1 MAKEDFS
8 ARRAESTFFDDIR
21 NRLYAIVSKDLVREN
36 YLIPGL
42 PNAANCPVDFYIEG
56 HKKPLYLFGVST
68 RDKAMLTTIVLQHLN
83 ASNVEFRSMVV
94 FKDYAD
100 LPRKDFSRLMN
111 AANDMVSSLD
121 ANEAFERKL
130 RQA

>member
-21 NRLYAIVSKDLVREN
+21 NHLYAIVSKDLVREN

-42 PNAANCPVDFYIEG
+42 PNAANYPVDFYIEG
-56 HKKPLYLFGVST
+56 DKKPLYLFGVST

-121 ANEAFERKL
+121 ADEAFERKI